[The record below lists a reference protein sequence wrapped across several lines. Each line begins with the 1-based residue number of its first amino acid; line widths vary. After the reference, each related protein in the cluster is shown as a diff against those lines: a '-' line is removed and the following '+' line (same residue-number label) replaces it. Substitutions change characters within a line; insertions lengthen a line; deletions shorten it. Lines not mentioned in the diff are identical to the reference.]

1 MMLLGRRRRARPPG
15 PLRYLLWL
23 LVALLGL
30 VLAAVVAVLLYFARV
45 DPPYGM
51 AMVTATDRATASRY
65 RPQWRSLEEL
75 PDAVLLA
82 VIASEDQRF
91 PRHRG
96 FDWSS
101 VRQALTDHARGG
113 RLRGASTITQQTA
126 KNLFLWHERSW
137 LRKALEAGLTVGMEL
152 LWSKERILEVYL
164 NLAQWGPGIYGI
176 ENAAQHY
183 FDVPASELTPQ
194 QAARLAAILPS
205 PGRLD
210 PVTPGETLER
220 RIAWIEEQMG
230 VLGPG
235 WLRPVRESPGTH

>member
-1 MMLLGRRRRARPPG
+1 MILLGRRRRARPPG
-15 PLRYLLWL
+15 PLRYLFGFL
-23 LVALLGL
+23 LALLA
-30 VLAAVVAVLLYFARV
+30 LALTAVVAVLLYFARV

-51 AMVTATDRATASRY
+51 AMVTATDRATASHY
-65 RPQWRSLEEL
+65 RPYWRSLDEL

-82 VIASEDQRF
+82 VIAAEDQRF

-126 KNLFLWHERSW
+126 KNLFLWHDRSW

-164 NLAQWGPGIYGI
+164 NLAQWGPGLYGI
-176 ENAAQHY
+176 EAAAQHY
-183 FDVPASELTPQ
+183 FGIPATDLTPE

-210 PVTPGETLER
+210 PVSPNDGLER
-220 RIAWIEEQMG
+220 RIAWIEGQME
-230 VLGPG
+230 VLGTG
-235 WLRPVRESPGTH
+235 WLRPVRSRDR